1 MWIILTEI
9 VDAVTST
16 VQVDG
21 GKILKCCSGSF
32 FANVDIFSVLGKK
45 GPFLTHEHKGYDASD
60 NSVNLAVGD
69 VFDLGNG
76 YRLRVGED
84 QVYGEGYNRNGG
96 VNEKMTASCGMRHS
110 KSTRRK

>member
-60 NSVNLAVGD
+60 NSVNIAVGD

-84 QVYGEGYNRNGG
+84 QVYGEGYDRNGG